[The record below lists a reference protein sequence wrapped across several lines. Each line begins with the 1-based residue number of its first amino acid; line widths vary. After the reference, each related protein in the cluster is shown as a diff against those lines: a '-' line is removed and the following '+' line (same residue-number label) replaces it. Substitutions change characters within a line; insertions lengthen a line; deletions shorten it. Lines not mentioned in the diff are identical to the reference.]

1 MQRME
6 PPKKDAEYNKLISEL
21 KFIKNYGS
29 IFDSSKIYA
38 QQAIDTLNVWRE
50 KIKELENMQTAR
62 IMTLEEID
70 GILSGSMESHNTI
83 FWAESRSKTTCS
95 FGVFQLDY
103 SDDGDFEALLIGC
116 SWPSH
121 YRRETY
127 GITWRVWTTKPTD
140 EQRKAVP
147 WNERSS
153 I

>member
-21 KFIKNYGS
+21 KFIMNYGS
-29 IFDSSKIYA
+29 IFNSSKIYA
-38 QQAIDTLNVWRE
+38 QQAIDTLNAWRE

-140 EQRKAVP
+140 EQRRMTP
-147 WNERSS
+147 WK
-153 I
+153 

>member
-21 KFIKNYGS
+21 KFIMNYGS
-29 IFDSSKIYA
+29 IFNSSKIYA
-38 QQAIDTLNVWRE
+38 QQAIDTLNAWRE

-103 SDDGDFEALLIGC
+103 SDDGEFEALLIGC

-140 EQRKAVP
+140 EQRRMTP
-147 WNERSS
+147 WK
-153 I
+153 

>member
-21 KFIKNYGS
+21 KFIMNYGS

-38 QQAIDTLNVWRE
+38 QQAIDTLNAWRE

-116 SWPSH
+116 S
-121 YRRETY
+121 
-127 GITWRVWTTKPTD
+127 
-140 EQRKAVP
+140 
-147 WNERSS
+147 
-153 I
+153 